1 LAHLEEAT
9 HVIEEL
15 QRFLRDEAGPELV
28 EWAVVTLIL
37 LAATVLVL
45 REIGAELE
53 RAYREILAELQRI
66 P

>member
-1 LAHLEEAT
+1 M
-9 HVIEEL
+9 IKEL
-15 QRFLRDEAGPELV
+15 RRFLRDEAGPELV

-45 REIGAELE
+45 REIGAELT
-53 RAYREILAELQRI
+53 RAYQAILAELQRI

>member
-1 LAHLEEAT
+1 
-9 HVIEEL
+9 VIEEL
-15 QRFLRDEAGPELV
+15 KRFLRDEAGPELV

-53 RAYREILAELQRI
+53 RAYRDILAELQGI

>member
-1 LAHLEEAT
+1 LTHLEEAT
-9 HVIEEL
+9 LVIEEL

-45 REIGAELE
+45 KEIGEELE
-53 RAYREILAELQRI
+53 RAYRDILTQLQSV

>member
-1 LAHLEEAT
+1 
-9 HVIEEL
+9 VIKEL

-37 LAATVLVL
+37 LAATVVVL
-45 REIGAELE
+45 REIGAELT
-53 RAYREILAELQRI
+53 RAYQAILAELQRI

>member
-1 LAHLEEAT
+1 M
-9 HVIEEL
+9 IEEL

-28 EWAVVTLIL
+28 EWAVVTLVL

-53 RAYREILAELQRI
+53 RAYRDILAQLQGI